1 MICGTWIH
9 TGCDAEIECDD
20 CCCCP
25 NHCHCGH
32 EWIERLKT
40 VAQANSLPVDANGD
54 ITVTVDPEVVRK
66 SFEINKGA

>member
-9 TGCDAEIECDD
+9 TGCEAEVECDD

-32 EWIERLKT
+32 EYIERLK
-40 VAQANSLPVDANGD
+40 AKSDR
-54 ITVTVDPEVVRK
+54 TVTVDEDDSSK
-66 SFEINKGA
+66 SFQINKGA